1 MTSKHRGS
9 INLCKPFNHLADF
22 SQSSL
27 TGFRCVYF
35 LLCAVCLQSGRIL
48 CGWLLFNPLGFQ
60 CADPPWGSRLP
71 SPDMSCISTVLY
83 SAWPWYGQA
92 VGYLKLQV
100 VSARHVKRCPEHIH
114 TVNVS
119 QREFTE
125 RHSYLLKSEWVETF
139 RAAAAELYWVY
150 EWKNTQDSKLI
161 SQINHL
167 KWNNGNLLFKSV
179 YKNKTPYL

>member
-100 VSARHVKRCPEHIH
+100 VSARHVEMSRAHPHCQCQSERVHWKTFIFIKVR
-114 TVNVS
+114 VS
-119 QREFTE
+119 GDFSSSCCRAVL
-125 RHSYLLKSEWVETF
+125 SLWVKKQS
-139 RAAAAELYWVY
+139 RL
-150 EWKNTQDSKLI
+150 
-161 SQINHL
+161 QINLTDKSL
-167 KWNNGNLLFKSV
+167 KMEQWKFII
-179 YKNKTPYL
+179 